1 MDVHST
7 RSCRKKESNAE
18 KEPGRL
24 DAACERTT
32 RVRSGR
38 PLRGRVRHVLKEA
51 VVVDMTVLV
60 HLRLAEDIINLC
72 TQNTYHAMKGPF
84 SWPGRGRVGSF
95 WWLAPRG
102 GEGV

>member
-1 MDVHST
+1 MWLAALGTRSRVYVHST
-7 RSCRKKESNAE
+7 RSSRKKESNAE

-24 DAACERTT
+24 GVACERTT

-60 HLRLAEDIINLC
+60 HLRLAEAVINLC
-72 TQNTYHAMKGPF
+72 TQIRIV
-84 SWPGRGRVGSF
+84 S
-95 WWLAPRG
+95 
-102 GEGV
+102 